1 MRVSAKFTLIIFML
15 LVFQCW
21 SIESTAIRPDLA
33 QNNTEISIA
42 SWNLKNFGKTKL
54 KDQDRINI
62 IISVL
67 KKFDIIAI
75 QEVQDKS
82 LSLPTKLIEKINA
95 AGENY
100 NVVSSKRVGRTKKEQ
115 YLFVYDDDVIDF
127 IPNTTGYGIEPNNEY
142 SREPFYANFRAGNFD
157 FYLMTIHTDPDD
169 VDVEIPMLKL
179 SYLDLQ
185 DETTI
190 ENDIIL
196 LGDFNAKAPGVTAG
210 SYITM
215 NSIAGI
221 SDIFFTIMDE
231 TNTRGGRAYDNIIFQ
246 SNYTTE
252 YSGASGVYTF
262 WTDYGLTE
270 DEGFKISD
278 HKLVWAKFRIDQA
291 DDDSE

>member
-1 MRVSAKFTLIIFML
+1 MRVFTKFTLIIFML

-21 SIESTAIRPDLA
+21 SIESTAIRPDSS
-33 QNNTEISIA
+33 QDNTEISIA

-67 KKFDIIAI
+67 KKYDIIAI

-82 LSLPTKLIEKINA
+82 LLLPKKLIEKINA
-95 AGENY
+95 TGENY
-100 NVVSSKRVGRTKKEQ
+100 NVVSSKRLGRTKKEQ
-115 YLFVYDDDVIDF
+115 YLFVYDDDVVDF
-127 IPNTTGYGIEPNNEY
+127 IPNTIGYGIEPNNEY

-185 DETTI
+185 DQTSE